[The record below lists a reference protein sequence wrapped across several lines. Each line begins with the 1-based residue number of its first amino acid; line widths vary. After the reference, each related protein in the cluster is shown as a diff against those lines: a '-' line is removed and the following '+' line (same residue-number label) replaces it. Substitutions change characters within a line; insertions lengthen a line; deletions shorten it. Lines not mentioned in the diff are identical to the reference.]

1 MTVGEALNS
10 VDRLTNSN
18 DWGLIWSDAIPVLA
32 GEVRRLMKENDELDE
47 ECTRRQLRIYEQLE
61 RVGIGDRKRPPQ
73 CHCSGLYSMIC
84 YKDRTYCTYYN

>member
-61 RVGIGDRKRPPQ
+61 RVRVLEIENARLNAIVRG
-73 CHCSGLYSMIC
+73 Y
-84 YKDRTYCTYYN
+84 TV